1 LTRLVARP
9 LVKLYILGV
18 ACLLTGLVGASR
30 VYLGVHFPTDVLAGW
45 LAGLVWATLC
55 WLVARWLQ
63 KRGQVE
69 ASEESSVSC

>member
-1 LTRLVARP
+1 M
-9 LVKLYILGV
+9 KLYILAV

-55 WLVARWLQ
+55 WLIARWLQ

-69 ASEESSVSC
+69 ASEDGR